1 MDASSPQEQI
11 PDILRPVTMAQA
23 RDVEVETNILE
34 PVSHQYNSRDG
45 GRTRWVLPSKGI
57 LNAPNTA
64 IVFEVVNGE
73 VAGAGV
79 DRRLMFPL
87 SSGGHAL
94 VERLTIRSGSNI
106 LSQINKAGLY
116 NTIKT
121 QFYSQSYRRNILDV
135 RHHGSNSIK
144 TKILSNNSGSTAVT
158 GYDLGQGLVGYH
170 QISNDDIDIQNTW
183 GNQITSDADIGHLP
197 MKNKLLRNFD
207 NRGTGP
213 QVVLRL
219 ADLVNFFEANQ
230 LPLAF
235 MAQVEI
241 ECEWARGPAAA
252 DQLQNLI
259 NAPVVPHK
267 IDLAGATTGLNIGFA
282 EPPVLHLDYLH
293 YAEEEM
299 MKIKAQVD
307 RGMVMNFTEV
317 VQTSGV
323 NPELGAGADGESV
336 VVSNHIIGMAGKEV
350 KKIYVV
356 KNYDKK
362 STVGVAE
369 KDNTQAG
376 CQTHRNQY
384 LQDFKSIQLPK
395 EKYNFVINNERIYG
409 IDIANPSQAFNQIA
423 QCEKPLQILPASYD
437 THNFNAD
444 VCSLLN
450 NTKDAGV
457 VDNASADSAA
467 TQRIFGGCM
476 NVIGLNL
483 DKYNALDLQDGRYKT
498 ATPGN
503 GERIGSAPI
512 EFRYECTKT
521 RDAGTPANE
530 NKAAVNLDFFIEF
543 RRSMVINNMGVMV
556 MDR

>member
-1 MDASSPQEQI
+1 MEASEQMEQI
-11 PDILRPVTMAQA
+11 PDILRPVALQQA

-34 PVSHQYNSRDG
+34 PVSHIYNSRDG
-45 GRTRWVLPSKGI
+45 GRTRWVLPAKGI

-64 IVFEVVNGE
+64 IVFEVVNGA
-73 VAGAGV
+73 VAGGGT

-87 SSGGHAL
+87 ASGGHAM
-94 VERLTIRSGSNI
+94 VERLTVRSGSQI
-106 LSQINKAGLY
+106 ISQIQKAGLY
-116 NTIKT
+116 NTVKT

-135 RHHGSNSIK
+135 RHHGSNSMK
-144 TKILSNNSGSTAVT
+144 TKILSNNSGSAAVA
-158 GYDLGQGLVGYH
+158 GYTLGQGLVGYH
-170 QISNDDIDIQNTW
+170 QISNDDIDVQNTW
-183 GNQITSDADIGHLP
+183 GCQIMSDADVLHLP
-197 MKNKLLRNFD
+197 MKNKLLRDYD
-207 NRGTGP
+207 NRGKGP

-219 ADLVNFFEANQ
+219 ADLMNFFEANQ

-241 ECEWARGPAAA
+241 ECEWKRGPAAGDA
-252 DQLQNLI
+252 LEDLI
-259 NAPVVPHK
+259 DSPVVPHK
-267 IDLAGATTGLNIGFA
+267 IDLAGATTGLDIQFA
-282 EPPVLHLDYLH
+282 EPPVLHLDYIH
-293 YAEEEM
+293 YDEGEM
-299 MKIKAQVD
+299 AKIKASIDKGLVL
-307 RGMVMNFTEV
+307 NFTEV

-323 NPELGAGADGESV
+323 NPELGAVADGEHIV
-336 VVSNHIIGMAGKEV
+336 ASNHIIGMAGKEV

-362 STVGVAE
+362 SAEGVVE
-369 KDNTQAG
+369 KDYTQAG

-395 EKYNFVINNERIYG
+395 EKYNFIINNERIYG
-409 IDIANPSQAFNQIA
+409 LDIANPSQAYNQIA

-450 NTKDAGV
+450 NTKDAGT

-476 NVIGLNL
+476 NIIGLNL

-530 NKAAVNLDFFIEF
+530 NRAAVNLDFFIEY
-543 RRSMVINNMGVMV
+543 RRSLVLNNMGANV